1 MDPKELEAFTNQL
14 YDEGLTDEEVAAKV
28 SELEAASP
36 APAAPAAKAPSG
48 GQSLFDAKTLF
59 PGTVA
64 AINAGPSPGDSA
76 MVQSQLDIQKAAP
89 MSFNMVPGGSGMPM
103 PIVSDQSMK
112 AGVAAVG
119 DWFGKGFR
127 LAGSLIPSKLT
138 RGTVKDEA
146 TGQDRNRTFTE
157 AMQNPNTSL
166 TTQIDQ
172 NLENSNLPAPVKFI
186 GHAVLGLGQGL
197 GAGVA
202 EGGAK
207 AVVAKSTAGLRE
219 GTGNAAVR
227 VADAVQN
234 LRLGAT
240 PKDVLDGYS
249 PRTLARNGLNR
260 LAPADA
266 WRQNEEAFARLNQ
279 QARAIKGA
287 ETATLD
293 VNQVLNNTRDELM
306 SKKYDF
312 NRQQV
317 SDALDRIQATIADQ
331 AERDGIQLSARQ
343 PFVPRR
349 PIFQLTPEEIQNG
362 IANGEIRFAT
372 RGNRAV
378 PEYARPEQVPENFLP
393 AEGAAPELRL
403 NLMDLNTLKTEVGKQ
418 AAFHHIAGRVR
429 ADQAASAAEKAFNTF
444 YSKLKTASDQIG
456 GPELQAI
463 NRQFSELIPVQNVLA
478 RAMTREELGAAL
490 GRTDI
495 PTTKLG
501 LVRTLM
507 KATRTDRMAGL
518 NAAGEALQQSGA
530 ADAAQPFMQSV
541 GTRAAEAALNR
552 GATGVLAGS
561 LRR

>member
-1 MDPKELEAFTNQL
+1 MDPKELEEFTRQL
-14 YDEGLTDEEVAAKV
+14 YDEGLTDEEVADKV
-28 SELEAASP
+28 AELEASSP
-36 APAAPAAKAPSG
+36 APAAPAAQEPAGKPGLFSPETLAPG
-48 GQSLFDAKTLF
+48 LMG
-59 PGTVA
+59 
-64 AINAGPSPGDSA
+64 AIKAGPEAGDSA

-89 MSFNMVPGGSGMPM
+89 ASFNMVPGGAGMPM
-103 PIVSDQSMK
+103 PIVSGQSLK
-112 AGVAAVG
+112 AGVAAAG

-138 RGTVKDEA
+138 RGTVNDEA
-146 TGQDRNRTFTE
+146 TGQDRNRTFVE
-157 AMQNPNTSL
+157 AMQNPNTSF
-166 TTQIDQ
+166 TTQLDQ
-172 NLENSNLPAPVKFI
+172 KLEESNLPKPVKFV

-197 GAGVA
+197 GAGVV

-207 AVVAKSTAGLRE
+207 AAAAKSTAGIRE
-219 GTGNAAVR
+219 AAGTGAVR

-240 PKDVLDGYS
+240 HKDVLDGYS

-266 WRQNEEAFARLNQ
+266 WRQNEETFARLNQ
-279 QARAIKGA
+279 RAREIKGS
-287 ETATLD
+287 ENATLD
-293 VNQVLNNTRDELM
+293 VNQVLNDTRTELM
-306 SKKYDF
+306 SKKFDF
-312 NRQQV
+312 NREQV
-317 SDALDRIQATIADQ
+317 QEALDRIQATIADQ
-331 AERDGIQLSARQ
+331 AERDGIQMTARQ

-349 PIFQLTPEEIQNG
+349 PVFQLTPEEIQQG
-362 IANGEIRFAT
+362 ITNGEIRFTT
-372 RGNRAV
+372 RGNKAV

-393 AEGAAPELRL
+393 AENAAPELRL

-518 NAAGEALQQSGA
+518 NAAGEALQASGS

-552 GATGVLAGS
+552 GAVGVLAGS